1 LAFEQ
6 LAMTFI
12 SRGSVLILLVPFWA
26 DFYKGIYGCSFFIR
40 RYYYVIILIIFLL
53 NYQIV

>member
-12 SRGSVLILLVPFWA
+12 SRGSVLILLVSFLA
-26 DFYKGIYGCSFFIR
+26 DFYKGIMVALFLSTG
-40 RYYYVIILIIFLL
+40 IIM
-53 NYQIV
+53 